1 MVVECLG
8 ELKVKSEEK
17 MLDFPLTLPFI
28 IRLSIGLMSM
38 IVFRLMGRFCHNVAQ
53 IQAY

>member
-17 MLDFPLTLPFI
+17 MLDFLVDTPL
-28 IRLSIGLMSM
+28 LSVLA
-38 IVFRLMGRFCHNVAQ
+38 LA
-53 IQAY
+53 